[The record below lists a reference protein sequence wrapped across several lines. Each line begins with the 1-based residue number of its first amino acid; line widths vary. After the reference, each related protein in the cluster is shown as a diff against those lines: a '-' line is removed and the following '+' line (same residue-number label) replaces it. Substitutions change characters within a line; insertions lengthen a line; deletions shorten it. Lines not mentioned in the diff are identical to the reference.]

1 VTQSGEHLTDEQVSA
16 FIDAQLAPEEAALVG
31 DHLAACLLCQEH
43 ADDLR
48 SLVAALGG
56 LPELALPRDFALPA
70 SVRPRVITEPP
81 NVVRLRRWYTTVR
94 VGAASLAAAFV
105 FLSLGTL
112 YIDSRPAA
120 PAATLASRGTASS
133 SGGAAESAA
142 PQPPAANAPPASN
155 ARAAAPP
162 SAPAAAP
169 QSAPGAA
176 SQSAPAAAPQSAPAA
191 ASAGSRSQAPA
202 AADAADQQA
211 AATTVRPL
219 APTAVPTAVPTVP
232 GPAAVASDRFTRD
245 PLDPA
250 APLRSAAVLVGILAT
265 LSILAALF
273 IRHRLRAMSHLPSE

>member
-1 VTQSGEHLTDEQVSA
+1 MTQSGEHLTDEQVSA

-48 SLVAALGG
+48 SLVAVLGG
-56 LPELALPRDFALPA
+56 LPELELPRDFALPA

-120 PAATLASRGTASS
+120 PAATLASRSTASS
-133 SGGAAESAA
+133 PGGAAESAP
-142 PQPPAANAPPASN
+142 PQPAAANAPPASN
-155 ARAAAPP
+155 GRAAVPPSAPAAASQ

-176 SQSAPAAAPQSAPAA
+176 SAA
-191 ASAGSRSQAPA
+191 
-202 AADAADQQA
+202 
-211 AATTVRPL
+211 
-219 APTAVPTAVPTVP
+219 
-232 GPAAVASDRFTRD
+232 
-245 PLDPA
+245 
-250 APLRSAAVLVGILAT
+250 
-265 LSILAALF
+265 
-273 IRHRLRAMSHLPSE
+273 